1 MLLSADAQPDA
12 SIGRRRFWRG
22 NFLFTPDTHDV
33 GAGFKTFRPLPEAT
47 EAAPGIA
54 KTRAAR
60 SEFAAHGAVP
70 PSLEQY
76 QGTQDEFYA
85 RMDALIYP
93 RPVAVADR
101 LTQLVD
107 ALDEQL
113 KRRVEAIDLGEGY
126 MREHAQAM
134 AMPTGYTIFE
144 TEGAWEDFATPS
156 RDMRL
161 LIAIDTLNHFP
172 DDVKKAPE
180 RFLASQAQVD
190 AVPQELALALK
201 QRSFRY
207 TRSDGT
213 AQELSLATVLER
225 AERLETAY
233 NPNDCVEQ
241 RWGAQAG
248 SEEYAPCKRHAPRA
262 QQDAM
267 ERYRNWFHTRT
278 RPPRP

>member
-1 MLLSADAQPDA
+1 
-12 SIGRRRFWRG
+12 
-22 NFLFTPDTHDV
+22 
-33 GAGFKTFRPLPEAT
+33 
-47 EAAPGIA
+47 
-54 KTRAAR
+54 
-60 SEFAAHGAVP
+60 
-70 PSLEQY
+70 
-76 QGTQDEFYA
+76 
-85 RMDALIYP
+85 MDALIYP
-93 RPVAVADR
+93 RPVAVSDR

-107 ALDEQL
+107 ALDEQI

-134 AMPTGYTIFE
+134 TMPAGYTIFE

-161 LIAIDTLNHFP
+161 LIAIDTLNDFP
-172 DDVKKAPE
+172 EDVKKKPE

-207 TRSDGT
+207 TRSDGSP
-213 AQELSLATVLER
+213 QELSLATVLER
-225 AERLETAY
+225 AERLEIAY

-248 SEEYAPCKRHAPRA
+248 SEEYAPCKRRAPRA

-267 ERYRNWFHTRT
+267 ERYRSWFHTRT